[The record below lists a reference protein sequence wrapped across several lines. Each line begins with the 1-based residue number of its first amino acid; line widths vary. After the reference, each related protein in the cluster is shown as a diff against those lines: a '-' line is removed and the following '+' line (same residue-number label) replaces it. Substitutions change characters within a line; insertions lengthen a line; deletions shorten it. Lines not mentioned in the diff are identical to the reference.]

1 MAVVRPMPMPAVL
14 RPAEKIRQ
22 LEQAQAETLAK
33 FRRCTFRRIEA
44 TSVTRALAMYDVQC
58 LYPDRVTPLPLG
70 DLAVAHPVCASCT
83 YQGIFRP
90 DAD

>member
-1 MAVVRPMPMPAVL
+1 MPAVL
-14 RPAEKIRQ
+14 RPAEKMRQ
-22 LEQAQAETLAK
+22 LEQAQAQTLAK
-33 FRRCTFRRIEA
+33 FRRCTFRRLEA
-44 TSVTRALAMYDVQC
+44 TKVARGLTVYDVQC
-58 LYPDRVTPLPLG
+58 LYVDGAAPVQLG

>member
-1 MAVVRPMPMPAVL
+1 MAVVRPMPVPAVL
-14 RPAEKIRQ
+14 RPAEKMRQ
-22 LEQAQAETLAK
+22 LDVAQVETVAK
-33 FRRCTFRRIEA
+33 FRRCTFRRLEA
-44 TSVTRALAMYDVQC
+44 TPVARGLTVYDVQC
-58 LYPDRVTPLPLG
+58 LYVDRAAPVSLG